1 MRALRGRIGLL
12 CVPLLAALLVAAL
25 GLPMRKLGGEL
36 QPRSLGRL
44 AEASASPDPRSLREE
59 EEGPLLPRTH
69 LQAEPH
75 QQEPWTLTEPAA
87 LTPGSATP
95 STTQEVTSLLL
106 ELQKLP
112 ELANTALST
121 LNPDIQASASP
132 DPRSPKEEEEA
143 PLLPRTHLQAEPH
156 QQERWTLTEPAALT
170 PGNATPP
177 MTLEVTT
184 LLLELQKLPE
194 LANTALSTPNP
205 DIQVTIEVV
214 EDPKAEVELDPL
226 AQPSDRLPQGWL
238 STFWSFFWGDLGE
251 EEGGTHLKDRAPGE
265 QEEKREE
272 KEEDKGYSLEEIKD
286 LDQEDKEENN
296 EEEELRFNGTTDNWD
311 QGWLSPRSWVLKE
324 FNIKDHETQEE
335 WSPWSPCSGN
345 CSAGKQQRT
354 RSCGYSCTSIESR
367 TCELPFC
374 SDTEDKDISAPL
386 SEEWQLLNKSATD
399 LFGQDVDSCE
409 KWLTCKN
416 DFLTNYINQMQ
427 RDLPSCPCVYPRGA
441 MERTVSMRDQERQ
454 GRRFRW
460 RDASGHSERLDIYHP
475 TARYCLRSL
484 LSEESSTLGAQHC
497 CYDKNR
503 RLLTRGKGAGTPNLI
518 SPQLSPQLH
527 FKVDTLPWI
536 LCKGDWSRLHAVRA
550 PNNDRA
556 CPDNPPLEEYLTQ
569 LQEAKEY

>member
-1 MRALRGRIGLL
+1 MRALRGRAGLLL
-12 CVPLLAALLVAAL
+12 CVLLLAALLTAAL
-25 GLPMRKLGGEL
+25 GLPMREPRGGEV
-36 QPRSLGRL
+36 QPRSRGRL
-44 AEASASPDPRSLREE
+44 AEASASPDP
-59 EEGPLLPRTH
+59 
-69 LQAEPH
+69 
-75 QQEPWTLTEPAA
+75 
-87 LTPGSATP
+87 
-95 STTQEVTSLLL
+95 
-106 ELQKLP
+106 K
-112 ELANTALST
+112 
-121 LNPDIQASASP
+121 
-132 DPRSPKEEEEA
+132 SPKEEEEG

-170 PGNATPP
+170 LGHATPP
-177 MTLEVTT
+177 TTPGKATPPRTPEVTP
-184 LLLELQKLPE
+184 LLLELQKLPG
-194 LANTALSTPNP
+194 LVNTALSTPNP
-205 DIQVTIEVV
+205 DIQVR
-214 EDPKAEVELDPL
+214 ELQKGQQPL
-226 AQPSDRLPQGWL
+226 RHPERRGLRGWTQDSL
-238 STFWSFFWGDLGE
+238 HLGLCGRWGFCVGASLGE

-272 KEEDKGYSLEEIKD
+272 KEEDKDYSVEEIKD
-286 LDQEDKEENN
+286 LDQEDKKEDDD
-296 EEEELRFNGTTDNWD
+296 EEEELWFNGTTDNWD
-311 QGWLSPRSWVLKE
+311 QGRLFPRAWVLKE

-367 TCELPFC
+367 SCELPFC
-374 SDTEDKDISAPL
+374 SDTEDKNISGPL

-416 DFLTNYINQMQ
+416 DFLTNYVSQMQ

-441 MERTVSMRDQERQ
+441 IERTVSMRDNQRQ
-454 GRRFRW
+454 GRRYRW

-497 CYDKNR
+497 CYDNHR
-503 RLLTRGKGAGTPNLI
+503 RLLTRGKGAGAPNLI

-536 LCKGDWSRLHAVRA
+536 LCKGDWSRLHAVRP

-556 CPDNPPLEEYLTQ
+556 CPDNPPLEEYLAQ

>member
-1 MRALRGRIGLL
+1 LL
-12 CVPLLAALLVAAL
+12 KYKKLAGARWCVPVI
-25 GLPMRKLGGEL
+25 
-36 QPRSLGRL
+36 
-44 AEASASPDPRSLREE
+44 
-59 EEGPLLPRTH
+59 
-69 LQAEPH
+69 
-75 QQEPWTLTEPAA
+75 PA
-87 LTPGSATP
+87 
-95 STTQEVTSLLL
+95 TQEA
-106 ELQKLP
+106 E
-112 ELANTALST
+112 
-121 LNPDIQASASP
+121 ASASP

-177 MTLEVTT
+177 TTPEVTP
-184 LLLELQKLPE
+184 LLLELQKLPG

-205 DIQVTIEVV
+205 DIQVRASEGPANAALRPPSLAGLACLLLQVTIEVV
-214 EDPKAEVELDPL
+214 EDPQAEVEIDLL
-226 AQPSDRLPQGWL
+226 ARPSERLPQ
-238 STFWSFFWGDLGE
+238 
-251 EEGGTHLKDRAPGE
+251 GGTHLKDRAPGE

-272 KEEDKGYSLEEIKD
+272 KEEDKDYSVEEIKN
-286 LDQEDKEENN
+286 LGQKDKEEV
-296 EEEELRFNGTTDNWD
+296 LRFNRTADNWD
-311 QGWLSPRSWVLKE
+311 QGWLSPRTWVLKE

-374 SDTEDKDISAPL
+374 SDTEDKDISGPL
-386 SEEWQLLNKSATD
+386 NEEWQLLNKSATD
-399 LFGQDVDSCE
+399 LFGPDVDSCE

-416 DFLTNYINQMQ
+416 DFLTNYMSQMQ

-441 MERTVSMRDQERQ
+441 TERTVSMRDHQRQ

-460 RDASGHSERLDIYHP
+460 RDASGHPERLDIYHP

-497 CYDKNR
+497 CYDNNR
-503 RLLTRGKGAGTPNLI
+503 RLLTRGKGAGAPNLI

-536 LCKGDWSRLHAVRA
+536 LCKGDWSRLHAVRP

-556 CPDNPPLEEYLTQ
+556 CPDNPPLKEYLAQ

>member
-1 MRALRGRIGLL
+1 IRTTQTASM
-12 CVPLLAALLVAAL
+12 CVPCLVIIL
-25 GLPMRKLGGEL
+25 GMRKLTAGPITNPGLVCGEPGSPL
-36 QPRSLGRL
+36 SF
-44 AEASASPDPRSLREE
+44 ASASPDP
-59 EEGPLLPRTH
+59 
-69 LQAEPH
+69 
-75 QQEPWTLTEPAA
+75 
-87 LTPGSATP
+87 
-95 STTQEVTSLLL
+95 
-106 ELQKLP
+106 K
-112 ELANTALST
+112 
-121 LNPDIQASASP
+121 
-132 DPRSPKEEEEA
+132 SPKEEEEG

-170 PGNATPP
+170 LGHATPP
-177 MTLEVTT
+177 RTPEVTP
-184 LLLELQKLPE
+184 LLLELQKLPG
-194 LANTALSTPNP
+194 LVNTALSTPNP
-205 DIQVTIEVV
+205 DIQVR
-214 EDPKAEVELDPL
+214 ELQKGQQPL
-226 AQPSDRLPQGWL
+226 RHPERRGLRGWTQDSLHLGLCGRWGFCVGSEDRLPCSLSGVAGRQGCV
-238 STFWSFFWGDLGE
+238 STSEWEMLCGLQGIPGIWGGFPEKTRGSNPHPDPTPYLASLGE

-272 KEEDKGYSLEEIKD
+272 KEEDKDYSVEEIKD
-286 LDQEDKEENN
+286 LDQEDKKEDDD
-296 EEEELRFNGTTDNWD
+296 EEEELWFNGTTDNWD
-311 QGWLSPRSWVLKE
+311 QGRLFPRAWVLKE

-367 TCELPFC
+367 SCELPFC
-374 SDTEDKDISAPL
+374 SDTEDKNISGPL

-416 DFLTNYINQMQ
+416 DFLTNYVSQMQ

-441 MERTVSMRDQERQ
+441 IERTVSMRDNQRQ
-454 GRRFRW
+454 GRRYRW

-497 CYDKNR
+497 CYDNHR
-503 RLLTRGKGAGTPNLI
+503 RLLTRGKGAGAPNLI

-536 LCKGDWSRLHAVRA
+536 LCKGDWSRLHAVRP

-556 CPDNPPLEEYLTQ
+556 CPDNPPLEEYLAQ